1 MAFVDEVKIYAESG
15 KGGDGVIRWLRTKE
29 SARGGPSGGD
39 GGKGGDVILVGVRDL
54 AALAQYRYEKKFHA
68 ENGEA
73 GKGELK
79 HGKNGEDVLLKVP
92 VGTLVR
98 VFQTGLRHA
107 GAGSGLAEAGD
118 EYEISKEDERIVL
131 FRGGYGGLGNARFKS
146 STNQNPFQQTVGKKG
161 KGGDIELTLK
171 IIADAGL
178 IGLPN
183 AGKSSLLNALTHS
196 KSKVGSYPF
205 TTLGPSLGDFYGRI
219 LADIPGL
226 IEGAS
231 SGRGLG
237 IKFLKHVE
245 RTGILLHLVSADT
258 DDPVAAYREVH
269 KEIESFGHGLASKHE
284 VIILSK
290 IDLISP
296 GECETKVRLLE
307 RGTGPLR
314 RSSSEAS
321 REVLSVTIE
330 DPKVLKKFADRLTA
344 ILNKE

>member
-1 MAFVDEVKIYAESG
+1 MAFVDEARIHAESG

-39 GGKGGDVILVGVRDL
+39 GGRGGDVVLLGVRDL

-79 HGKNGEDVLLKVP
+79 HGKNGADTLLKVP
-92 VGTLVR
+92 VGTVVRIADTNSPSTKSDLVL
-98 VFQTGLRHA
+98 GK
-107 GAGSGLAEAGD
+107 
-118 EYEISKEDERIVL
+118 EYEITKEDERVVI
-131 FRGGYGGLGNARFKS
+131 FRGGHGGLGNARFKS
-146 STNQNPFQQTVGKKG
+146 STNQNPFQQTAGKPG

-183 AGKSSLLNALTHS
+183 AGKSSLLNALTRA
-196 KSKVGSYPF
+196 KSKVGDYPF
-205 TTLGPSLGDFYGRI
+205 TTLSPSLGEFYGYI

-245 RTGILLHLVSADT
+245 RTGILLHLVSADQ
-258 DDPVAAYREVH
+258 DDPLAAYGEVR
-269 KEIESFGHGLASKHE
+269 KEVEAFGHGLSEKRE
-284 VIILSK
+284 IVILSK

-296 GECETKVRLLE
+296 EERETKIQLLARE
-307 RGTGPLR
+307 TG
-314 RSSSEAS
+314 
-321 REVLSVTIE
+321 REVLPASVN
-330 DPKVLKKFADRLTA
+330 DPETLKAFADKLTK
-344 ILNKE
+344 ILKGA

>member
-1 MAFVDEVKIYAESG
+1 MAFVDEARIYAESG

-39 GGKGGDVILVGVRDL
+39 GGRGGDVVLVGVRDL
-54 AALAQYRYEKKFHA
+54 AALAHYRYEKKFKA

-73 GKGELK
+73 GKSELK
-79 HGKNGEDVLLKVP
+79 HGKNGADAILNVP

-98 VFQTGLRHA
+98 IRETG
-107 GAGSGLAEAGD
+107 E
-118 EYEISKEDERIVL
+118 EYEITREDERIVL
-131 FRGGYGGLGNARFKS
+131 FRGGKGGLGNARFKS
-146 STNQNPFQQTVGKKG
+146 STNQNPFQQTKGKPG

-183 AGKSSLLNALTHS
+183 AGKSSLLNALTRA
-196 KSKVGSYPF
+196 KSKVGAYPF
-205 TTLGPSLGDFYGRI
+205 TTLGPNLGEFYGRI

-231 SGRGLG
+231 TGRGLG

-245 RTGILLHLVSADT
+245 RTGILLHLVSADQ
-258 DDPVAAYREVH
+258 DDPLAAYREVH
-269 KEIESFGHGLASKHE
+269 KEVESFGHELTKKRE
-284 VIILSK
+284 IIILSK

-296 GECETKVRLLE
+296 DMCETKMQLLARE
-307 RGTGPLR
+307 TG
-314 RSSSEAS
+314 
-321 REVLSVTIE
+321 REVLAVSVKE
-330 DPKVLKKFADRLTA
+330 PKSVKALSDTLTNIFKKG
-344 ILNKE
+344 

>member
-1 MAFVDEVKIYAESG
+1 MAFVDEAKIYAESG

-29 SARGGPSGGD
+29 TARGGPSGGD

-68 ENGEA
+68 ENGGA

-79 HGKNGEDVLLKVP
+79 RGANGEPMLLKVP
-92 VGTLVR
+92 VGTFARIV
-98 VFQTGLRHA
+98 QTG
-107 GAGSGLAEAGD
+107 E
-118 EYEISKEDERIVL
+118 EYEITKEDEQILL

-146 STNQNPFQQTVGKKG
+146 STNQNPFRQTVGKAG

-171 IIADAGL
+171 IIADAGF

-183 AGKSSLLNALTHS
+183 AGKSSLLNALTRA

-205 TTLGPSLGDFYGRI
+205 TTLEPNLGEFYGHI

-245 RTGILLHLVSADT
+245 RTGVLLHLVSADQ
-258 DDPVAAYREVH
+258 DDPIAAYGEVR
-269 KEIESFGHGLASKHE
+269 KEIESFGYGLEKKHE
-284 VIILSK
+284 IIVLSK
-290 IDLISP
+290 IDLVSP
-296 GECETKVRLLE
+296 QIWETKAQLLVRE
-307 RGTGPLR
+307 TD
-314 RSSSEAS
+314 
-321 REVLSVTIE
+321 REVLPVSVK
-330 DPKVLKKFADRLTA
+330 DPESLKKFSEQLSN
-344 ILNKE
+344 LLKKQ